1 MLRSVDIEVQKSDD
15 DDYQRRVRYNASV
28 LTANI
33 ANTGTQFREVP
44 DVIVVYISRFDS
56 FKHGKTIY
64 HIDRTIRETGRIVYN
79 GLSEIYVDAAV
90 QDGSD
95 ISELMR
101 VFTENDVY
109 NEKFPI
115 TSARKRQFK
124 ESTEE
129 EELMNEELKKLL
141 DEYEESGRV
150 SGRIGLLCD
159 LAKEGLLTITVAAK
173 KAGMTEDA
181 FKKLAML

>member
-1 MLRSVDIEVQKSDD
+1 M
-15 DDYQRRVRYNASV
+15 
-28 LTANI
+28 
-33 ANTGTQFREVP
+33 
-44 DVIVVYISRFDS
+44 
-56 FKHGKTIY
+56 
-64 HIDRTIRETGRIVYN
+64 
-79 GLSEIYVDAAV
+79 

-95 ISELMR
+95 IAELMQ

-159 LAKEGLLTITVAAK
+159 LVKEGLLTIAVTAK

-181 FKKLAML
+181 FRKLAML